1 MSGQK
6 HYRWIWI
13 GVDRKSSE
21 YIDFVVG
28 DRSTKTGIMLWDK
41 IKELSSGA
49 VATDCWNSYAEMIP
63 KEKLIQIKPK
73 HIP

>member
-1 MSGQK
+1 
-6 HYRWIWI
+6 
-13 GVDRKSSE
+13 
-21 YIDFVVG
+21 
-28 DRSTKTGIMLWDK
+28 MLWDK